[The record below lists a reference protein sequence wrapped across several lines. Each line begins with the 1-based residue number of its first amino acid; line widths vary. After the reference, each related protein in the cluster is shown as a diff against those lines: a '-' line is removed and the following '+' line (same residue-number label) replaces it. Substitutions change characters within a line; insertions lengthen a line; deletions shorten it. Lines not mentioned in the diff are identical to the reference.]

1 VVAGATAAVWLW
13 NDPVRAF
20 DLAMAAGHARSGVAE
35 RFVEIDRIRWRVLE
49 THAAGGDA
57 SDGAP
62 ERTCLVLHGLGTT
75 AEAMME
81 VAPILAASHRVV
93 IPDLPGFGDHPMHGD
108 MPHDWRFY
116 IDAIERFRAHEGLGQ
131 VDVVGTSMGGAR
143 PKTVVEDEEGLW
155 LAKFNRP
162 NDDRWNM
169 ARVEHAMLLLAA
181 KCGVQVAKS
190 RVVAVGER
198 DVLLVKRFDRE
209 RVREGYRRSRMVSAL
224 TLLGAEDTAQSR
236 TRWSYPTLVE
246 QLRRSC
252 AQARRDSHEL
262 FRRICFNALISNT
275 DDHPR
280 NHAFLAH
287 GDDWQLSPA
296 YDLTPMP
303 HVSAERRD
311 LAMEVGPAG
320 RWANAEN
327 LVSEAPRFLLEPAE
341 ARAIVDTMEKQVRSS
356 WRRVARKCGVSEHD
370 CEQIARAFAYP
381 GFRLPLT

>member
-1 VVAGATAAVWLW
+1 MRDSSPDAWGRRVIERHVGKSPLTELDFLLHSPDDRAGALSFGLNSTPPAPLRVFNKTLELS
-13 NDPVRAF
+13 RLQH
-20 DLAMAAGHARSGVAE
+20 LA
-35 RFVEIDRIRWRVLE
+35 DRILE
-49 THAAGGDA
+49 DDVA
-57 SDGAP
+57 SK
-62 ERTCLVLHGLGTT
+62 V
-75 AEAMME
+75 
-81 VAPILAASHRVV
+81 
-93 IPDLPGFGDHPMHGD
+93 
-108 MPHDWRFY
+108 
-116 IDAIERFRAHEGLGQ
+116 Q
-131 VDVVGTSMGGAR
+131 VEELLLVGTSMGGAR

-252 AQARRDSHEL
+252 GQARRDSHEL
-262 FRRICFNALISNT
+262 FRRICFNALISNM

-296 YDLTPMP
+296 YDLTPIP
-303 HVSAERRD
+303 HVSAERHD

-356 WRRVARKCGVSEHD
+356 WRRLARKCGVSERD
-370 CEQIARAFAYP
+370 CEQIARAFACP